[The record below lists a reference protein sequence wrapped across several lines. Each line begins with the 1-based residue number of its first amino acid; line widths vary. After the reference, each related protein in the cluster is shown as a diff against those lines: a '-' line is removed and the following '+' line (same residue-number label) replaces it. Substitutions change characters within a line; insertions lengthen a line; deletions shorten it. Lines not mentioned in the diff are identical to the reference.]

1 MCNPPGMASHLVRI
15 WRTGL
20 FMSDPK
26 FPEES
31 QSLEEDGLILQ
42 IWQYRILLKK
52 FQ

>member
-1 MCNPPGMASHLVRI
+1 
-15 WRTGL
+15 
-20 FMSDPK
+20 MSDPK

-52 FQ
+52 IPVNKKGFKFS

>member
-1 MCNPPGMASHLVRI
+1 M
-15 WRTGL
+15 
-20 FMSDPK
+20 FDPK

-52 FQ
+52 IQWIKKGLNLVNI